1 VGEFLVVEHDETS
14 FAYVPDGPEASDRP
28 CAAVGEVHAVDLYD
42 TGLERGFS
50 LDGLAADVRVELH
63 PGEHAL
69 TLQGRFC
76 GERIQLAD
84 VH

>member
-1 VGEFLVVEHDETS
+1 LVVKHDETS
-14 FAYVPDGPEASDRP
+14 LAYVPDGSEPGDRP
-28 CAAVGEVHAVDLYD
+28 CAEVGNWHTVDLYD
-42 TGLERGFS
+42 TGLEGGFS
-50 LDGLAADVRVELH
+50 LEGLAAEVRVELH

-76 GERIQLAD
+76 SERIQLAE